1 MKPRILV
8 LANQKLENYV
18 SAVES
23 CGGEAV
29 LDYTEKIENLDGLL
43 LCGGNDVHPS
53 FYGQEI
59 NGARSFDV
67 ERDEREMRYAKAF
80 IHTGKPIFGI
90 CRGMQ
95 LLNTA
100 LGGTLIQ
107 DISDQETH
115 TPKDKLDLIHPAR
128 VSGTLQRLYG
138 EEMTVN
144 SFHHQAIDIL
154 GEGLVVNATHN
165 GTIEGIEHTHKPFLG
180 VQFHPERMCLE
191 HKQECL
197 SDGSILF
204 SHFIEIC
211 RK

>member
-8 LANQKLENYV
+8 LANQKIEGYV
-18 SAVES
+18 NAVEA

-29 LDYTEKIENLDGLL
+29 LDYSVTADDVDGLL

-53 FYGQEI
+53 YYGQEI
-59 NGARSFDV
+59 NGARNFDN
-67 ERDEREMRYAKAF
+67 ERDEREMRFAKEF
-80 IHTGKPIFGI
+80 INTGKPIFGI

-95 LLNTA
+95 LLNAA

-107 DISDQETH
+107 DIDDQETH
-115 TPKDKLDLIHPAR
+115 TPKDKVDLIHNATA
-128 VSGTLQRLYG
+128 SGILEKLYG
-138 EEMTVN
+138 AQMTVN
-144 SFHHQAIDIL
+144 SYHHQAIDRL
-154 GEGLVVNATHN
+154 GQGLVINAMHN
-165 GTIEGIEHTHKPFLG
+165 GTIEGVEHTEKPIFG

-197 SDGSILF
+197 SDGSLLF